1 MADELNHRVLLAQR
15 PDGLVRDDD
24 FTRDVL
30 VGCLNTKVV
39 VVGEDF
45 HFGHNRTGNVTRLT
59 ELGAELGFEVQGI
72 DLVDESGAPTGTGAR
87 VSSTRIRRALQ
98 YLVESGDDVAALSLV
113 TDGESVWACRDDG
126 QVLDA
131 LRQGQLAF
139 FVAVGPVAAEVEAD
153 VRAFDAERQAFVD
166 DLRAAPAEP
175 APGTTGATTTGR
187 AGVAAARE
195 VRHRP
200 AAPS

>member
-1 MADELNHRVLLAQR
+1 VRFTVAQ
-15 PDGLVRDDD
+15 
-24 FTRDVL
+24 TA
-30 VGCLNTKVV
+30 
-39 VVGEDF
+39 
-45 HFGHNRTGNVTRLT
+45 RLT
-59 ELGAELGFEVQGI
+59 GTTPAQLRSWERLRLVVPGAEGAEHYSFR
-72 DLVDESGAPTGTGAR
+72 DLVALRIVTSLLDAGLSLA
-87 VSSTRIRRALQ
+87 RIRRALQ
-98 YLVESGDDVAALSLV
+98 YLVQSGDDVAALSLV
-113 TDGESVWACRDDG
+113 TDGESVWACRDDC

-175 APGTTGATTTGR
+175 APGTSGATTTGR

>member
-1 MADELNHRVLLAQR
+1 VGFTVAQ
-15 PDGLVRDDD
+15 
-24 FTRDVL
+24 TA
-30 VGCLNTKVV
+30 
-39 VVGEDF
+39 
-45 HFGHNRTGNVTRLT
+45 RLT
-59 ELGAELGFEVQGI
+59 GTTPAQLRSWERLRLVVPGAEGAEHYSFR
-72 DLVDESGAPTGTGAR
+72 DLVALRIVTSLLDAGLSLA
-87 VSSTRIRRALQ
+87 RIRRALQ

-131 LRQGQLAF
+131 LRKGQLAF

-175 APGTTGATTTGR
+175 APGTSDATTTGR
-187 AGVAAARE
+187 AGVGAARE

>member
-1 MADELNHRVLLAQR
+1 VGFTVAQ
-15 PDGLVRDDD
+15 
-24 FTRDVL
+24 TA
-30 VGCLNTKVV
+30 
-39 VVGEDF
+39 
-45 HFGHNRTGNVTRLT
+45 RLT
-59 ELGAELGFEVQGI
+59 GTTPAQLRSWERLRLVVPGAEGAERYSFR
-72 DLVDESGAPTGTGAR
+72 DLVALRIVTSLLDAGLSLA
-87 VSSTRIRRALQ
+87 RIRRALQ

-131 LRQGQLAF
+131 LRQGRLAF
-139 FVAVGPVAAEVEAD
+139 FVAVDRVAAEVETE
-153 VRAFDAERQAFVD
+153 VCAFDAERQAFVD

-175 APGTTGATTTGR
+175 ASGTTGATTTGR

-200 AAPS
+200 SAPS

>member
-1 MADELNHRVLLAQR
+1 VGFTVAQ
-15 PDGLVRDDD
+15 
-24 FTRDVL
+24 TA
-30 VGCLNTKVV
+30 
-39 VVGEDF
+39 
-45 HFGHNRTGNVTRLT
+45 RLT
-59 ELGAELGFEVQGI
+59 GTTPAQLRSWERLRLVVPGAEGAERYSFR
-72 DLVDESGAPTGTGAR
+72 DLVALRIVTSLLDAGLSLA
-87 VSSTRIRRALQ
+87 RIRGALQ
-98 YLVESGDDVAALSLV
+98 YLVESGDDVAGLSLV

-131 LRQGQLAF
+131 LRHGQLAF

-166 DLRAAPAEP
+166 DLRAEP
-175 APGTTGATTTGR
+175 APGTSGAATTGR

>member
-1 MADELNHRVLLAQR
+1 MGFTVAQ
-15 PDGLVRDDD
+15 
-24 FTRDVL
+24 TA
-30 VGCLNTKVV
+30 
-39 VVGEDF
+39 
-45 HFGHNRTGNVTRLT
+45 RLT
-59 ELGAELGFEVQGI
+59 GTTPAQLRSWERLRLVVPGAEGAERYGFR
-72 DLVDESGAPTGTGAR
+72 DLVALR
-87 VSSTRIRRALQ
+87 IVSSLLDAGLSLARIRRALQ

-166 DLRAAPAEP
+166 DLHAAPAEP
-175 APGTTGATTTGR
+175 VPGASGATTTGR
-187 AGVAAARE
+187 AGGAAARE